1 MKRKRYLAVLMV
13 LLMALMLGGCTA
25 EEKVPTVDK
34 ATATGFYFDTVV
46 TLTIYGGPEGL
57 TDELLAACSRYEKL
71 LSKTIDTSDVS
82 RINHAQGETVTV
94 DAETWQILKR
104 AKEISELTEHT
115 FSVTIAPLTAM
126 WDFTGGTQRM
136 PTEEERLAALP
147 LVDDEKLILGENNT
161 VTLPAGMEIDL
172 GGIAKGYIADRLAE
186 EVRGR
191 VTGALLNFGGN
202 VYAVGC
208 KPDGS
213 AFRVGIKDPKNTA
226 TQSAI
231 VEVKDKT
238 VVTSG
243 TYERFFVKDGVTY
256 HHILDP
262 KTGSSAQSD
271 LVSAT
276 IVGESSMDADAF
288 ATACIVLGKEKA
300 LAMLEQNGLDGLLID
315 TDGQVMITKGLA
327 EKYPLTVSQ

>member
-1 MKRKRYLAVLMV
+1 MSKKRFLAA
-13 LLMALMLGGCTA
+13 LLALLLTLLGGCAA
-25 EEKVPTVDK
+25 EDKPPTVDK

-46 TLTIYGGPEGL
+46 TLTVYGGPEGL
-57 TDELLAACSRYEKL
+57 TDELLAACARYEGL

-82 RINHAQGETVTV
+82 RINSAQGQTVTV
-94 DAETWQILKR
+94 DPETWQILKR
-104 AKEISELTEHT
+104 AKEISELTGHT

-136 PTEEERLAALP
+136 PTDEQRLAALP
-147 LVDDEKLILGENNT
+147 LVDDGKLILGENNT

-186 EVRGR
+186 MVRGR
-191 VTGALLNFGGN
+191 ATGGTLNFGGN

-213 AFRVGIKDPKNTA
+213 AFRVGIRNPQDAAK
-226 TQSAI
+226 QSAI
-231 VEVKDKT
+231 ISVQDKT
-238 VVTSG
+238 IVTSG
-243 TYERFFVKDGVTY
+243 TYERFFVKDGITY

-262 KTGSSAQSD
+262 KTGMSAQSD
-271 LVSAT
+271 LTSAT
-276 IVGESSMDADAF
+276 IVGDSSMDADAF

-300 LAMLEQNGLDGLLID
+300 LAMLAENGLDGLLID
-315 TDGQVMITKGLA
+315 TSGQIITTQGLV

>member
-1 MKRKRYLAVLMV
+1 MWKKQCLAA
-13 LLMALMLGGCTA
+13 LLALAMLLALSGCAA
-25 EEKVPTVDK
+25 EETPVTVDK
-34 ATATGFYFDTVV
+34 ATAVGFYFDTVV

-57 TDELLAACSRYEKL
+57 TDELLARCAHYENL

-82 RINHAQGETVTV
+82 RINRSEGEPVQV

-104 AKEISELTEHT
+104 AREISDLTEHA

-126 WDFTGGTQRM
+126 WDFTGGTKRM
-136 PTEEERLAALP
+136 PTDEARLAALP
-147 LVDDEKLILGENNT
+147 LVDDDKLVLGDDNT

-191 VTGALLNFGGN
+191 VTGALLDFGGN

-213 AFRVGIKDPKNTA
+213 VFRVGVRDPWNTA
-226 TQSAI
+226 TQRAI
-231 VEVKDKT
+231 INVEDKT

-243 TYERFFVKDGVTY
+243 TYERYFELDGVTY

-262 KTGSSAQSD
+262 QTGSSAVTD

-276 IVGESSMDADAF
+276 IVSESSMDADAF
-288 ATACIVLGKEKA
+288 ATACIVLGREKA
-300 LAMLEQNGLDGLLID
+300 MAMLEANGLDGLLID
-315 TDGQVMITKGLA
+315 VDGNVYPTSALA
-327 EKYPLTVSQ
+327 EHYPLTIMD